1 MMSMTRTKGLTVL
14 GALFLAGLAAILIFS
29 DATPRRI
36 KSMNA
41 AFHTHVTGRAVCV
54 DDVKKP
60 PDFLGDGVGYTIYKL
75 NDEDM
80 AQLNKDLKK
89 TKAFSANSEI
99 GGNVV
104 SALKWAKQVQ
114 PAIKDPDLSFSNCRY
129 YYVDRS
135 PDRAGD
141 IISNYDALVVDEDNR
156 LILYLVYDS

>member
-1 MMSMTRTKGLTVL
+1 MTRNNGLRIL
-14 GALFLAGLAAILIFS
+14 GALFCVGLAAILILS

-36 KSMNA
+36 KAMNA
-41 AFHTHVTGRAVCV
+41 AFHTHVTRRAVCV

-60 PDFLGDGVGYTIYKL
+60 PDFLGDGVSFTIYKL

-89 TKAFSANSEI
+89 TKAFSADSEI

-114 PAIKDPDLSFSNCRY
+114 PAIKEPALSLPECRY

-141 IISNYDALVVDEDNR
+141 TVSNYEALVVDEENL
-156 LILYLVYDS
+156 LIMYLIYDT

>member
-1 MMSMTRTKGLTVL
+1 MTRNNGLRIL
-14 GALFLAGLAAILIFS
+14 GALFCVGLAAILILS

-36 KSMNA
+36 KSINA
-41 AFHTHVTGRAVCV
+41 TFGTHVTRRALCV

-80 AQLNKDLKK
+80 AQLNQDLKK
-89 TKAFSANSEI
+89 TKAFSADSEI
-99 GGNVV
+99 GGNVD

-114 PAIKDPDLSFSNCRY
+114 PAIKDPALSFPKCRY

-141 IISNYDALVVDEDNR
+141 TVSNYEALVVDEDNR
-156 LILYLVYDS
+156 LIMYLVYDT

>member
-1 MMSMTRTKGLTVL
+1 MTRTKGLKIL
-14 GALFLAGLAAILIFS
+14 GALFLAGLAAIYIFS

-36 KSMNA
+36 KAMNA
-41 AFHTHVTGRAVCV
+41 AFHTHVTRRAVCV

-60 PDFLGDGVGYTIYKL
+60 PNFLGDGVSYTIYKL
-75 NDEDM
+75 NDQDM
-80 AQLNKDLKK
+80 AQLKADLKK
-89 TKAFSANSEI
+89 TKAFSADSEI

-114 PAIKDPDLSFSNCRY
+114 PAIKDPVLSLPKCRY

-141 IISNYDALVVDEDNR
+141 TVSNYEALVVDEDNR
-156 LILYLVYDS
+156 LILYLVYDT

>member
-1 MMSMTRTKGLTVL
+1 MTRSRGLRILGVL
-14 GALFLAGLAAILIFS
+14 FCVGLAAIFVFS

-36 KSMNA
+36 KAMNA
-41 AFHTHVTGRAVCV
+41 AFGTHVTRWAVCV

-80 AQLNKDLKK
+80 AQLNQDLKK
-89 TKAFSANSEI
+89 TKAFSADSEI

-114 PAIKDPDLSFSNCRY
+114 PAIKEPALSLPECRY

-141 IISNYDALVVDEDNR
+141 TVSNYEALVVDEENL
-156 LILYLVYDS
+156 LIMYLIYDT

>member
-1 MMSMTRTKGLTVL
+1 MTRNNGLRILGVL
-14 GALFLAGLAAILIFS
+14 FCVGLAAIFLFS

-36 KSMNA
+36 KAMNA
-41 AFHTHVTGRAVCV
+41 AFGTHVTRRALCV

-80 AQLNKDLKK
+80 AQLNQDLKK
-89 TKAFSANSEI
+89 TKAFSADSEI

-114 PAIKDPDLSFSNCRY
+114 PAIKEPALSLPECRY

-141 IISNYDALVVDEDNR
+141 TVSNYEALVVDEDNG
-156 LILYLVYDS
+156 LIMYLVYDT

>member
-1 MMSMTRTKGLTVL
+1 MRRTKGLTVL

-36 KSMNA
+36 KAMNA
-41 AFHTHVTGRAVCV
+41 AFHTHVTRRAVCV

-60 PDFLGDGVGYTIYKL
+60 PDFLGDGVSYTIYKL

-89 TKAFSANSEI
+89 TKAFSTDSEI
-99 GGNVV
+99 GGNVE
-104 SALKWAKQVQ
+104 SALKWAKQEQ
-114 PAIKDPDLSFSNCRY
+114 PAIKDPALSFPKCRY
-129 YYVDRS
+129 YFVDRS

-141 IISNYDALVVDEDNR
+141 AISNYDALVVDEENH
-156 LILYLVYDS
+156 LIMYLIYDS